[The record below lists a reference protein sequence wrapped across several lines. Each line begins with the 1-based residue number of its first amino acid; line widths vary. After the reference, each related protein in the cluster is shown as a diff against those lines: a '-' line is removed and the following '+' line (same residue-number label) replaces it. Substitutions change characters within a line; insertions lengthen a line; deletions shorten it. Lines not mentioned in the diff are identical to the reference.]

1 MKRDRRSRNSNFQ
14 ELAKTRPLAMKVEF
28 KRGESTV
35 KIAAPAASPA
45 VIGPVGSDAR

>member
-1 MKRDRRSRNSNFQ
+1 VIKDQEFEISRAH
-14 ELAKTRPLAMKVEF
+14 ETRPLAVKVEF
-28 KRGESTV
+28 KREESTV